1 MIDVVLL
8 LMVVLILNLTMV
20 AIVWSV
26 YGTRIQV
33 MVARK
38 AEKDQ
43 VLEQLRLEAL
53 DLKLPKEHSP
63 RI

>member
-33 MVARK
+33 MVSRK

>member
-26 YGTRIQV
+26 YGARIQV